1 MPILNA
7 GGARFAYDL
16 TGEGDTLVL
25 LHEIGGTRQSW
36 APAIPALAK
45 RFRVLAYDQRGCGQ
59 SDPITGEFSLS
70 THIADLRTLLAAL
83 GLRGPLHLAGD
94 AIGTALA
101 VRYATSFPGSVSSL
115 VLACP
120 ALNVSED
127 RKDYLAK
134 RAALVVKEGM
144 AATVDGTLANSYPT
158 VVQRDAEAYAAYRER
173 FLANDPKSYAAINL
187 AFANFDATPDL
198 ARLRC
203 PTLVLAGHHDKLRPP
218 VQVRGIAEA
227 IPGVVYKEIDAGH
240 IMPMQAP
247 AEMTAAMLAFY
258 ERIVPKFGG

>member
-1 MPILNA
+1 MPIVNA
-7 GGARFAYDL
+7 GGARFGYDL
-16 TGEGDTLVL
+16 DGEGETLVL
-25 LHEIGGTRQSW
+25 LHEIGGTRRSW
-36 APAIPALAK
+36 APVIPALAK

-59 SDPITGEFSLS
+59 SDPIICEFSLA
-70 THIADLRTLLAAL
+70 THIVDLRTLLAAL

-101 VRYATSFPGSVSSL
+101 VRYATTFPGTVASL

-120 ALNVSED
+120 ALSVSED

-134 RAALVVKEGM
+134 RAARVVEEGM
-144 AATVDGTLANSYPT
+144 ASTVEGTLANSYPPI
-158 VVQRDAEAYAAYRER
+158 VQRDADAYAAYRER

-187 AFANFDATPDL
+187 AFAHFDATPDL
-198 ARLRC
+198 PRLRC

-218 VQVRGIAEA
+218 VQVRAVAEA
-227 IPGVVYKEIDAGH
+227 IPGAIYKEIDSAH

-247 AEMTAAMLAFY
+247 GDMAAAMLAFY
-258 ERIVPKFGG
+258 ERFAPKSAA